1 MRQSTSPRKT
11 DQLSRNISSRISM
24 DMSRK
29 SMTATPKVNKDSKTK
44 DIIMVSKDSKAKDNK
59 GSKGSKDSKD
69 KDNKIKVSTMVNKA
83 NKGSKTKVK
92 DSKVSKANKDK
103 ASKDKASKDKRTDK
117 DPAVFSEALPKDLA
131 RSCLPKLEDSRSIP
145 PTA

>member
-1 MRQSTSPRKT
+1 
-11 DQLSRNISSRISM
+11 M

-59 GSKGSKDSKD
+59 D
-69 KDNKIKVSTMVNKA
+69 KV
-83 NKGSKTKVK
+83 
-92 DSKVSKANKDK
+92 
-103 ASKDKASKDKRTDK
+103 SKDKRTDK

>member
-1 MRQSTSPRKT
+1 
-11 DQLSRNISSRISM
+11 M

-44 DIIMVSKDSKAKDNK
+44 DIIMVSKDSKAKDK
-59 GSKGSKDSKD
+59 GNKGSKDSK
-69 KDNKIKVSTMVNKA
+69 
-83 NKGSKTKVK
+83 
-92 DSKVSKANKDK
+92 
-103 ASKDKASKDKRTDK
+103 DK

>member
-1 MRQSTSPRKT
+1 
-11 DQLSRNISSRISM
+11 M

-44 DIIMVSKDSKAKDNK
+44 DIIMVSKDSKAKDKGNK
-59 GSKGSKDSKD
+59 GSK
-69 KDNKIKVSTMVNKA
+69 
-83 NKGSKTKVK
+83 
-92 DSKVSKANKDK
+92 
-103 ASKDKASKDKRTDK
+103 DK